1 MRGRVDMESEKPQP
15 LDLTRLLLEWKQGDD
30 QALETLF
37 PLVYGELRRIAAGFL
52 RRERSDHTLQSTALV
67 HEAYLKLL
75 GHGHGWEGR
84 AHFFGL
90 AAQAMRR
97 ILVDHA
103 RSRRAGKRGGPA
115 MRVELQ
121 DHLAVVDTSENYD
134 LIALDEALDALS
146 KLDERQCRVVEM
158 RYFAGLT
165 IEETAEALGLSAPTV
180 KRDWVT
186 ARLFLARHLKQKAAA
201 SI

>member
-1 MRGRVDMESEKPQP
+1 MDSDNAQA
-15 LDLTRLLLEWKQGDD
+15 LDLTRLLLEWKQGDER
-30 QALETLF
+30 ALETLF

-75 GHGHGWEGR
+75 GHEHGWEGR

-115 MRVELQ
+115 IRVELQ
-121 DHLAVVDTSENYD
+121 DNIAAIDTSGNHD
-134 LIALDEALDALS
+134 LLALDEALDALA

-180 KRDWVT
+180 KRDWLT
-186 ARLFLARHLKQKAAA
+186 ARLFLARHLKQNAAA
-201 SI
+201 TT

>member
-1 MRGRVDMESEKPQP
+1 MQPERVPSP
-15 LDLTRLLLEWKQGDD
+15 DLTRLLLNWKQGDA
-30 QALETLF
+30 QALESLF
-37 PLVYGELRRIAAGFL
+37 PLVYGELRRIAASFL
-52 RRERSDHTLQSTALV
+52 RRERADHTLQSTALV

-75 GHGHGWEGR
+75 GQDPEWEGR

-103 RSRRAGKRGGPA
+103 RSRRAEKRGGPA
-115 MRVELQ
+115 IRVELQ
-121 DHLAVVDTSENYD
+121 DNVAAPDTSQDYD
-134 LIALDEALDALS
+134 LIALDEALDALAA
-146 KLDERQCRVVEM
+146 LDERQCRVVEM

-165 IEETAEALGLSAPTV
+165 IEETAEALGLSPPTV

-186 ARLFLARHLKQKAAA
+186 ARLFLARHLKKAGAVEK
-201 SI
+201 